1 LSNSFYIFTRKHLRI
16 LIAVFILGI
25 FIGTL
30 CLNLFLSWK
39 IDSLI
44 LENKVLEKEISEKQN
59 QITRLEES
67 LQKHKQDTITSLKI
81 TLKTD
86 LNQHKQ
92 QQIKEKIFKLFDN
105 YFGKEISEVDPL
117 TIRDI
122 FHNRR
127 IIMEN
132 KEYTL
137 KLIFFV
143 LKQETELY
151 IFVEN

>member
-1 LSNSFYIFTRKHLRI
+1 MSNSFYIFTRKHLRI

-44 LENKVLEKEISEKQN
+44 LENKVLEKEISEKQK
-59 QITRLEES
+59 QITRLEEN
-67 LQKHKQDTITSLKI
+67 LQKHKQDVITSLKI
-81 TLKTD
+81 TLITD

-92 QQIKEKIFKLFDN
+92 QQIKEKILKLFNN
-105 YFGKEISEVDPL
+105 YFGKEISKVDPL

-122 FHNRR
+122 FHNRK
-127 IIMEN
+127 ITIEN
-132 KEYTL
+132 KDYTL
-137 KLIFFV
+137 KLTFLV
-143 LKQETELY
+143 LKHETELY
-151 IFVEN
+151 IFIDN